1 MRPPRINHG
10 SQQDHFLAIPH
21 CSCPIC
27 CAMHLHKS
35 ISLLRQN
42 GSRPPPDV
50 LQQCNEHSV
59 TNSNLLSVPKGSQRL
74 SLLPTPAQHN
84 HSSHKAPQLE
94 RKDWATRRETP
105 RFTLSLMQIWR
116 LQIRGCISK
125 LEKNRDRFCFL
136 LILHQRSEDLCLFAN
151 YGWNNSPFPS
161 TPNREAVSTYIIL
174 NIQVTTCFQQNL
186 DNMEVTLVGSKM
198 QGGPAMLRMRRK

>member
-1 MRPPRINHG
+1 MPCTYTKASPTSG
-10 SQQDHFLAIPH
+10 KTDHILHLTSSSGFLP
-21 CSCPIC
+21 
-27 CAMHLHKS
+27 
-35 ISLLRQN
+35 
-42 GSRPPPDV
+42 
-50 LQQCNEHSV
+50 SV
-59 TNSNLLSVPKGSQRL
+59 TSSNLLSVPNGSQRL
-74 SLLPTPAQHN
+74 SLLPTPALHN

-125 LEKNRDRFCFL
+125 LEKNGDRFCFL
-136 LILHQRSEDLCLFAN
+136 LILHQRREDLCLFAN
-151 YGWNNSPFPS
+151 YWWHKSPFPS

-198 QGGPAMLRMRRK
+198 QGGPAMLWMRRKKII